1 MRVALHT
8 KVRADRVAAYEAA
21 HREVPAE
28 LTDAIRAAG
37 ATSWTIWCSGTD
49 LFHVLDCADYGR
61 LLAELEKLPVNVAWQ
76 ARMAELLDVVHD
88 YSEAGSEAGLPVVWE
103 LP

>member
-8 KVRADRVAAYEAA
+8 KVREDRIAAYEAA

-37 ATSWTIWCSGTD
+37 TTSWTIWRSGPD
-49 LFHVLDCADYGR
+49 LFHLLECEDYAR
-61 LLAELEKLPVNVAWQ
+61 LLAELEKLPVNIAWQ
-76 ARMAELLDVVHD
+76 FRMAELLDVVHD
-88 YSEAGSEAGLPVVWE
+88 YSAEGSGAGLPVVWE